1 MRFQGQEDKGKA
13 VKKKNHTWALLALYL
28 SQVWCGMDKKK
39 KQICTAMLNLT
50 SHLLPLFSG
59 WYLEMFDNGSSL
71 DNFLRHDKIRR
82 PIFDLLSLDTVL
94 DSVYGH

>member
-1 MRFQGQEDKGKA
+1 MA
-13 VKKKNHTWALLALYL
+13 WIKKTNMYCNAKLDLPF
-28 SQVWCGMDKKK
+28 
-39 KQICTAMLNLT
+39 T
-50 SHLLPLFSG
+50 SSFS
-59 WYLEMFDNGSSL
+59 WRYSEMFDNGSSL